1 MLSIITVLFTAA
13 ASAAPSI
20 MPFVSAAPAW
30 VHAVMT
36 ASAAALGAVYHL
48 YQPTPSTK

>member
-20 MPFVSAAPAW
+20 MPFVAAAPTW

-36 ASAAALGAVYHL
+36 GGMAALGAVYHL
-48 YQPTPSTK
+48 YQPAPSTK

>member
-20 MPFVSAAPAW
+20 MPIVAAAPAW
-30 VHAVMT
+30 AHALMT
-36 ASAAALGAVYHL
+36 GSLAALGAVYHL
-48 YQPTPSTK
+48 YQPAPSTK